1 MTGRLSMLER
11 AQCAQQLVMHCLTAG
26 EPAHRPDGCHASGQE
41 LTQPPSGGRFGIS
54 ARPPVHPW
62 EAPGV
67 LRAQHE
73 VLHALHRREAPVQR
87 LQRLPAAGL
96 AVREETLLGMQGHV
110 SRDHLSAAASP
121 HRLQTTRVQVHGA
134 GRLQHPVRAP
144 WNTLEA
150 RPLAV
155 RCSPMCM
162 ASAGLC
168 HKPEGIS
175 CSQRLCALFCSHLG
189 QAPEVQLCRVAP
201 PAPHAMFWM
210 PDGLTRICCVQ
221 DRLMRQVSPI
231 TRSQAEMC
239 LHLFDCSMPLPP
251 EKACGAHLITHMSS
265 CSPGS
270 LQRLRLAEQLRFRM
284 YDPG

>member
-1 MTGRLSMLER
+1 MRYGNHDTGCVISGADAALQYFGIAQHQACHWTRDVDHRQESPRPLIKLHSIKLHSTAVWSGNGHEFCRGLSSCAGRICVTGCLSMLER

-26 EPAHRPDGCHASGQE
+26 EPQHRPEGCHASGQE

-96 AVREETLLGMQGHV
+96 AVREEILLGMQGHV

-121 HRLQTTRVQVHGA
+121 HRLQTTHVQVHGA
-134 GRLQHPVRAP
+134 GRLQHPVRAR

-150 RPLAV
+150 QPLAV

-175 CSQRLCALFCSHLG
+175 CSQRLCALFCSHL
-189 QAPEVQLCRVAP
+189 R
-201 PAPHAMFWM
+201 
-210 PDGLTRICCVQ
+210 
-221 DRLMRQVSPI
+221 
-231 TRSQAEMC
+231 
-239 LHLFDCSMPLPP
+239 
-251 EKACGAHLITHMSS
+251 
-265 CSPGS
+265 
-270 LQRLRLAEQLRFRM
+270 
-284 YDPG
+284 